1 MKVFLIWLSLICCS
15 VANGVFFREFGNP
28 ERLAFILVCSIM
40 GAVILLI
47 HRRITRNWE
56 APLDMWSSPFRFPI
70 FRLSSSLCIFVLM
83 IVAVLMLNG
92 ITIKGEFLVSIATMT
107 IASFIAYSRERLYT
121 LKYWI

>member
-56 APLDMWSSPFRFPI
+56 APLDMWSSPYRFPI
-70 FRLSSSLCIFVLM
+70 FRLTSSLCIFFL
-83 IVAVLMLNG
+83 IIAAVLVLNNVA
-92 ITIKGEFLVSIATMT
+92 IKGEFLIGIITMT
-107 IASFIAYSRERLYT
+107 IASFVAYGRERQYT